1 MYEVHYVLYFNKTVQ
16 ETQETPGAA
25 EWQQYLGEA
34 NNHAVADEL
43 WRPFLCAW
51 KGTAQPGWAQTKAAP
66 HLPHRV
72 GKVAPVCWLPRT
84 LASELRGTD

>member
-1 MYEVHYVLYFNKTVQ
+1 MYEVYYILYFNKTVQ
-16 ETQETPGAA
+16 ETQETSGAA
-25 EWQQYLGEA
+25 EWQHYLGEA

-66 HLPHRV
+66 HFHVVRV
-72 GKVAPVCWLPRT
+72 QLPRSAGYPARW
-84 LASELRGTD
+84 LAS